1 MCGIGGILRF
11 DHATLQRE
19 PLQRIAKA
27 MIHRGPDAEGIFCE
41 GPIGFAHR
49 RLSIIDLSDSAN
61 QPFVDHTGNFVLI
74 FNGELYNYQ
83 EVKNKLHDYPFRTN
97 SDTEVL
103 IAAFQK
109 WGMDC
114 LNSFAGMFAFA
125 IWDKKKEI
133 LTIARDRMG
142 VKPMYIYKD
151 DQVFAFASEQRA
163 LLASGFVKKNLN
175 FHALRDFLMYQ
186 SVSHPHSM
194 IEGVEQLEAGYFMTI
209 ENGNI
214 SKFKYW
220 DITENSNGKFNGAAP
235 GEIYKNTRSLLRNS
249 VSRRM
254 VSDVPVGCFLSGGI
268 DSSVIVGLASEVSP
282 SPPNTFTIGFDEQE
296 YDETRYA
303 EIIAKKFKTNH
314 TNIHLRSSV
323 FLDEMQMALDAMDTP
338 SGDGINT
345 YVVSKAIAAQGIKV
359 ALSGVGGDELFSGYP
374 FFKQY
379 LKYKS
384 FNSVWNVAGILR
396 KAAAGI
402 ISGTPKRNKVRQL
415 LLNGDCD
422 ISSFYPVIR
431 QVVNP
436 DDVSEIL
443 RSFNGHANTP
453 TIELQLDEIK
463 PRINSFPLL
472 SQVSISEF
480 LGYTQNTLL
489 KDMDK
494 MSMAVSLELRE
505 PFFDHEL
512 VSYVLN
518 VPDSVK
524 FPEYPKKLLIESVGD
539 LIPQE
544 IVHRKK
550 QGFLFPWPI
559 WMKNELQDFC
569 YSNIKNLGQRNF
581 IDQKILID
589 KWSAFKKGDPSVN
602 WMELW
607 LLVVL
612 EYWLKKNL

>member
-1 MCGIGGILRF
+1 MCGIGGILKLDRSSVQLEL
-11 DHATLQRE
+11 LQ
-19 PLQRIAKA
+19 KMGGA
-27 MIHRGPDAEGIFCE
+27 MSHRGPDAEGIFCE
-41 GPIGFAHR
+41 GPIGFVHR

-61 QPFVDHTGNFVLI
+61 QPFVDHSGNFVLI

-83 EVKNKLHDYPFRTN
+83 EVKTKLADYPFRTS

-103 IAAFQK
+103 LAAFQK
-109 WGMDC
+109 WGMSC
-114 LNSFAGMFAFA
+114 LNLFAGMFAFA
-125 IWDKKKEI
+125 IWDKKNER
-133 LTIARDRMG
+133 LTVARDRMG
-142 VKPMYIYKD
+142 VKPMYFYRD
-151 DQVFAFASEQRA
+151 FDVFAFASEQRA
-163 LLASGFVKKNLN
+163 LLASGFVKKEINLD
-175 FHALRDFLMYQ
+175 AVRDLLMYQ

-194 IEGVEQLEAGYFMTI
+194 IKNVEQLEAGYYMTI

-220 DITENSNGKFNGAAP
+220 DITDKSNANGVSAE
-235 GEIYKNTRSLLRNS
+235 EIYKDTRSLLRTS

-254 VSDVPVGCFLSGGI
+254 VSDVPVGFFLSGGI
-268 DSSVIVGLASEVSP
+268 DSSVIVGLAAEVSA
-282 SPPNTFTIGFDEQE
+282 SAPNTFTIGFDEQE
-296 YDETRYA
+296 FDETKYA
-303 EIIAKKFKTNH
+303 ELVAKKFRTNH
-314 TNIHLRSSV
+314 TNIRLRSSI
-323 FLDEMQMALDAMDTP
+323 FLDELQTALDSMDSP

-345 YVVSKAIAAQGIKV
+345 YVVSKEIAKQGIKV

-384 FNSVWNVAGILR
+384 FDKVWNATGILR

-402 ISGTPKRNKVRQL
+402 ISGTPKRNKVKQL
-415 LLNGDCD
+415 LLGPDCD

-436 DDVSEIL
+436 VDVKDIL
-443 RSFNGHANTP
+443 KSTNGHSNTP
-453 TIELQLDEIK
+453 IIELQLDEMK
-463 PRINSFPLL
+463 VKINEFPLL

-480 LGYTQNTLL
+480 MGYTQNTLL
-489 KDMDK
+489 KDMDQ

-539 LIPQE
+539 LIPDE
-544 IVHRKK
+544 VIHRKK
-550 QGFLFPWPI
+550 QGFLFPWSI
-559 WMKNELQDFC
+559 WMKNELSDFC
-569 YSNIKNLGQRNF
+569 YQNIKNLGQRPF
-581 IDQKILID
+581 INQKILFD
-589 KWSAFKKGDPSVN
+589 KWNEFKKGNPAVN

-612 EYWLKKNL
+612 EYWLNKNL

>member
-1 MCGIGGILRF
+1 MVAVSL
-11 DHATLQRE
+11 
-19 PLQRIAKA
+19 
-27 MIHRGPDAEGIFCE
+27 
-41 GPIGFAHR
+41 
-49 RLSIIDLSDSAN
+49 
-61 QPFVDHTGNFVLI
+61 
-74 FNGELYNYQ
+74 
-83 EVKNKLHDYPFRTN
+83 
-97 SDTEVL
+97 
-103 IAAFQK
+103 
-109 WGMDC
+109 
-114 LNSFAGMFAFA
+114 
-125 IWDKKKEI
+125 KKK
-133 LTIARDRMG
+133 
-142 VKPMYIYKD
+142 K
-151 DQVFAFASEQRA
+151 
-163 LLASGFVKKNLN
+163 
-175 FHALRDFLMYQ
+175 
-186 SVSHPHSM
+186 
-194 IEGVEQLEAGYFMTI
+194 
-209 ENGNI
+209 
-214 SKFKYW
+214 
-220 DITENSNGKFNGAAP
+220 
-235 GEIYKNTRSLLRNS
+235 
-249 VSRRM
+249 
-254 VSDVPVGCFLSGGI
+254 
-268 DSSVIVGLASEVSP
+268 
-282 SPPNTFTIGFDEQE
+282 QE

-431 QVVNP
+431 QVVDP

-489 KDMDK
+489 KDMDQ

-589 KWSAFKKGDPSVN
+589 KW
-602 WMELW
+602 
-607 LLVVL
+607 
-612 EYWLKKNL
+612 